1 MSRSR
6 PVPGRMPGYT
16 RREFIRA
23 AACGAIGAGAGLW
36 SCAPGRRSE
45 VFIAKAAT
53 YGADLVPLLTAG
65 LRELGISPAEV
76 AGKRILLKPNLVEPR
91 AEAEHINTHPA
102 VVRAAAE
109 SFLKLGAAAV
119 EVGEGSGHCRDPL
132 RVLEES
138 GLAEVL
144 HEDRIRFTDLNLD
157 DWGEVPNAGSA
168 TTLREFAIPDAV
180 RRADW
185 VVSIAKMKTHHW
197 AGVTLSMKNLFGVL
211 PGALYGWP
219 KNVLHVAGIHQSIVD
234 ICATVRP
241 RFAIIDGI
249 IGMDGDGPIMGEAKP
264 AGVLVMGRDLP
275 AVDATAARVMAIDPE
290 RIPYLAVAGGRLGP
304 IDVRAIAQRGERIT
318 DVAMPFALIP
328 KIPAHRGLRPGEREG

>member
-1 MSRSR
+1 MSRAR
-6 PVPGRMPGYT
+6 AVPGGMRGYT

-23 AACGAIGAGAGLW
+23 AACGAIAAGTGLW
-36 SCAPGRRSE
+36 SCSPGRRAE
-45 VFIAKAAT
+45 VFIAKAAN
-53 YGADLVPLLTAG
+53 YGTDLVPILTAG
-65 LRELGISPAEV
+65 LRELGVSAAEI

-91 AEAEHINTHPA
+91 AGAEHINTHPA

-109 SFLKLGAAAV
+109 CFLKLGAAAV

-168 TTLREFAIPDAV
+168 TKLAQFALPDAV

-185 VVSIAKMKTHHW
+185 VVSVAKMKTHHW
-197 AGVTLSMKNLFGVL
+197 AGITLSMKNLFGVL

-219 KNVLHVAGIHQSIVD
+219 KSVLHQAGIHQSVVD

-241 RFAIIDGI
+241 RFAIVDGI
-249 IGMDGDGPIMGEAKP
+249 VGMDGDGPIMGDAKA
-264 AGVLVMGRDLP
+264 AGVLVLGRDLP
-275 AVDATAARVMAIDPE
+275 AVDATAARIMVIDPE
-290 RIPYLAVAGGRLGP
+290 KVPYLAFAGGRLGV
-304 IDVRAIAQRGERIT
+304 IDARSIDQRGERIA
-318 DVAMPFALIP
+318 DVATPFALVP
-328 KIPAHRGLRPGEREG
+328 KIPAHRGLRQG